1 MFFLCFVLFITVL
14 SLAAENDSLDF
25 KLRKIYD
32 MTRYE
37 TDNRLEIAEIKHLE
51 LLEIYKTE
59 KEVGQIYTSLIT
71 RFFDR
76 ENSKDKT
83 RYYCIK
89 ALESDIDVL
98 SEIIMYETLSYLCL
112 CKPDSSVVFE
122 YYSVFD
128 DECIEKRREAV
139 SFMLKAYNLLKEQ
152 NLPDHLIELPAI
164 SLTGGSFDYL
174 EDGDEDYKA
183 YMDEIK
189 KKAKKRK
196 QEQIEEGERIRY
208 INSMIRNR
216 EGIFE
221 SLVYFYTLKPYAND
235 EFYRLMLE
243 GLGDEDLANELLTRL
258 EERIS
263 EQKER
268 YKRRDEI
275 LELLKQQEEENK

>member
-1 MFFLCFVLFITVL
+1 MLCL

-32 MTRYE
+32 VTRHE

-76 ENSKDKT
+76 KNSKDKI
-83 RYYCIK
+83 RYYCMK
-89 ALESDIDVL
+89 ALGSDIDVL
-98 SEIIMYETLSYLCL
+98 SEIIMYEALSYSYL
-112 CKPDSSVVFE
+112 CKPDSSVEFE

-128 DECIEKRREAV
+128 DECIEKRRKAV
-139 SFMLKAYNLLKEQ
+139 SFMLKAYNMLKEQ
-152 NLPDHLIELPAI
+152 NLPDNLLELPAI
-164 SLTGGSFDYL
+164 PLTGGSFDYL
-174 EDGDEDYKA
+174 EGGDENYKA
-183 YMDEIK
+183 YMYEIK

-235 EFYRLMLE
+235 EFYRLMLD
-243 GLGDEDLANELLTRL
+243 GLEDEDLANELLVRL

-268 YKRRDEI
+268 YKRREEL
-275 LELLKQQEEENK
+275 LELLKQQEEENNKK